1 MTDDL
6 FSSTTEQPANAAERI
21 KELHQQLHAHDH
33 SYYVLD
39 EPSIPDA
46 EYDKLFKEL
55 QALEANHPEL
65 LTPDSPTQRVGGT
78 AVAGLAPVRHAL
90 PMLSI
95 HTETDVSAVGAE
107 KFEQQVRAYLAS
119 EQKKFERGDRVPLL
133 PLSKAAQ
140 EVVNGAPIEYVAE
153 LKFDGLAMNL
163 RYEDG
168 SLVQATTRGDGEVG
182 EDVTHSIRT
191 IRQIP
196 LFLPAGVPQV
206 LEVRGEVYMARAD
219 FDRLNAAQRERGQ
232 KTFVN
237 PRNAAAG
244 AVRQLDPTIAAQRPL
259 SFFAYGVGE
268 VTPFEAGGSTFDT
281 HFELL
286 KALGKWGIP
295 VAVQTRRATG
305 ALELITFHQ
314 AIGKQRDSLP
324 YDIDGVVYKVN
335 SLALQRELGF
345 KTREPRWA
353 VAHKYPAQEQLTK
366 VLAIDVQVGRTGK
379 LTPVAKLESVFVG
392 NVTVTNATLHNEDEA
407 RRKDVRVGDT
417 VIVRR
422 AGDVIPEVVGVVF
435 EKRPPDVAQAD
446 QFDLYKQLGGKC
458 PTCQSAIARE
468 LGQIEWR
475 CTGGLYCPDQR
486 KQAITHFAQRTA
498 MDIDGLGT
506 EVADALVD
514 QGKVRSPADL
524 YSLSTNDLMGM
535 RLAGGSTLQALS
547 VDKLLLA
554 ISRSKAPPLNKF
566 IFGLGIQHVG
576 ESTAKALASF
586 FGSLA
591 NLRMTSRWTT
601 CLIEDIG
608 IEVAAAIHDFFG
620 EQHNR
625 DVLDELVL
633 AGVIPTS
640 SKPKAVDVVTFEK
653 LLLTVKRIDL
663 VTSEKK
669 QGALFKVGDIS
680 IKGIAS
686 KLRTPSELQNTT
698 ISLSASEETART
710 KLVDLLSS
718 SEWQHTPEEL
728 ESLGVSWGGSI
739 ISTGIK
745 PMSEKLRRILLS
757 KSDFSELQ
765 IHQMSDADGWAW
777 LYTQQSPHKR
787 QVKGPEVCFTGFG
800 VSERQE
806 LESRATAGGLHVVTS
821 VTKGLMLLVASANA
835 GPAKLEKARAGG
847 IAVVD
852 RDGFEHFLE
861 TGEILH

>member
-1 MTDDL
+1 MNEVTSRVEAL
-6 FSSTTEQPANAAERI
+6 RT
-21 KELHQQLHAHDH
+21 QLQKYAHH
-33 SYYVLD
+33 YYVLD
-39 EPSIPDA
+39 EPTISDD
-46 EYDKLFKEL
+46 EYDRLFQEL
-55 QALEANHPEL
+55 QALEVAHPEL
-65 LTPDSPTQRVGGT
+65 LTADSPTQRVGGA
-78 AVAGLAPVRHAL
+78 AVMGLAPVRHAV

-95 HTETDVSAVGAE
+95 RTETDVSAAGAD
-107 KFEQQVRAYLAS
+107 KFQQQMRTYLAS
-119 EQKKFERGDRVPLL
+119 EQKKFERGERVPLL
-133 PLSKAAQ
+133 PLSKAAL
-140 EVVNGAPIEYVAE
+140 EVVNGAPIEYVVE

-168 SLVQATTRGDGEVG
+168 VLVQAATRGDGEVG
-182 EDVTHSIRT
+182 EDVTHNIRT

-196 LFLPAGVPQV
+196 LSLPVGVPQV

-244 AVRQLDPTIAAQRPL
+244 AVRQLDPAIAAQRPL

-268 VTPFEAGGSTFDT
+268 VTPSEAGGLAFDT

-286 KALGKWGIP
+286 ESLEKWGVP
-295 VAVQTRRATG
+295 VAAQTRLATG
-305 ALELITFHQ
+305 ALELIAFHQ
-314 AIGKQRDSLP
+314 AIGQQRDSLP

-353 VAHKYPAQEQLTK
+353 LAHKYPAQEQPTK
-366 VLAIDVQVGRTGK
+366 VLAIDIQVGRTGK
-379 LTPVAKLESVFVG
+379 LTPVAKLEPVFVG
-392 NVTVTNATLHNEDEA
+392 NVTVTNATLHNEDDA

-422 AGDVIPEVVGVVF
+422 AGDVIPEVVGVEF
-435 EKRPPDVAQAD
+435 EKRPPDVAEAD

-468 LGQIEWR
+468 PGQVEWR

-506 EVADALVD
+506 EVVDALVD

-524 YSLSTNDLMGM
+524 YALSTSDLMGM
-535 RLAGGSTLQALS
+535 RLSGGNSLQALS
-547 VDKLLLA
+547 VEKLLSA
-554 ISRSKAPPLNKF
+554 ISRSKAPPLNRF

-591 NLRMTSRWTT
+591 NLRKTSRWTT
-601 CLIEDIG
+601 CLIQDIG
-608 IEVAAAIHDFFG
+608 IEVAASIHDFFS
-620 EQHNR
+620 EQHNC
-625 DVLDELVL
+625 DVLDELAL
-633 AGVIPTS
+633 ARVIPSS

-653 LLLTVKRIDL
+653 LLLTVKRVDL
-663 VTSEKK
+663 ATSDKK
-669 QGALFKVGDIS
+669 QGVLFGVGDVP

-686 KLRTPSELQNTT
+686 KLRTPSELQNTMV
-698 ISLSASEETART
+698 SLIASEENART
-710 KLVDLLSS
+710 KLADLLSS
-718 SEWQHTPEEL
+718 GEWQHTPKEL
-728 ESLGVSWGGSI
+728 ESLGVSWEGSI
-739 ISTGIK
+739 ISTTIK
-745 PMSEKLRRILLS
+745 PMSEKLRRILSS
-757 KSDFSELQ
+757 KSDFSEQQ
-765 IHQMSDADGWAW
+765 IAQMSDADGWAW
-777 LYTQQSPHKR
+777 LYTQQSSNKR

-800 VSERQE
+800 VTERQE
-806 LESRATAGGLHVVTS
+806 LESRASAGGLHVVTS
-821 VTKGLMLLVASANA
+821 VTKGLMLLVAGANA
-835 GPAKLEKARAGG
+835 GPAKLVKARAGG

-852 RDGFEHFLE
+852 QAGFEHFLE
-861 TGEILH
+861 TGEILY